1 MKLKFVESLVFDTI
15 LIYNVTKEN
24 ASKRDIKC
32 DSYGG
37 DKMAY
42 IKKKKSPFQRLI
54 INI

>member
-1 MKLKFVESLVFDTI
+1 MKLKSVKSLVFDTI

-24 ASKRDIKC
+24 ISKRDIKC

-42 IKKKKSPFQRLI
+42 IKKNHLSKG
-54 INI
+54 